1 MAVSIN
7 QGYVRSFNL
16 SETIDEVK
24 AINNLAGGSISE
36 DISVF
41 AGNTKN
47 TSKVVYK
54 PGLPNNEI
62 ISNKGDILH
71 GQYLDS

>member
-24 AINNLAGGSISE
+24 SINNLAGGSISN
-36 DISVF
+36 DLSAF

-47 TSKVVYK
+47 TSKVVYTPTLRK
-54 PGLPNNEI
+54 
-62 ISNKGDILH
+62 SR
-71 GQYLDS
+71 